1 MVMGPTHATMG
12 TIGGLA
18 VSAAY
23 MGVTQEP
30 LHPAYVTQL
39 AIIGAGAAL
48 APDLDSK
55 MSTVNNSLGV
65 FRYPLWP
72 IVNGTGVAVHSITRT
87 RKDKVVEGGHRTFFH
102 TTVAAILAGVGVGAA
117 AMIPDEVTIL
127 GQTLTW
133 GSLLAILITGFF
145 TNLALAGLFEKQIKK
160 KRKQFGPYVLI
171 LFSILIAIAMLFWT
185 PDGVNP
191 YFLGFAVA
199 FGWFVHLIGDGITK
213 MGVPMLW
220 PLKING
226 KRWWD
231 VALPSF
237 MRITAGGPAEAWLF
251 AGFTVLLAALILVN
265 VLMLGTLGGFA

>member
-12 TIGGLA
+12 AIGGLA
-18 VSAAY
+18 VSAGY
-23 MGVTQEP
+23 MAITKEP
-30 LHPAYVTQL
+30 LHPAYITQL
-39 AIIGAGAAL
+39 AIIGAGGAL

-55 MSTVNNSLGV
+55 TSTVNSSLGIL
-65 FRYPLWP
+65 RYPLWP

-87 RKDKVVEGGHRTFFH
+87 KRDDVVEGGHRTFFH
-102 TTVAAILAGVGVGAA
+102 TTVAAILAGIGVGAA
-117 AMIPDEVTIL
+117 AMIPDEITIM
-127 GQTLTW
+127 GQTLTL
-133 GSLLAILITGFF
+133 GSLLAIIITGFF

-160 KRKQFGPYVLI
+160 KRKEFGPYILL

-185 PDGVNP
+185 PGGVNP

-213 MGVPMLW
+213 MGVPMFW

-237 MRITAGGPAEAWLF
+237 MRIRAGGKEEAVLF
-251 AGFTVLLAALILVN
+251 IVFTIILVALIVVN
-265 VLMLGTLGGFA
+265 ILMLGTMGGNI